1 MIAQR
6 KNGSS
11 GCRRPGKIRT
21 GRIFSET
28 GGLDCFEFWT
38 GPRKTGKR
46 NGERLVLKKLES
58 TEPGCCEIP
67 GRKEKGVK
75 AARPTG

>member
-11 GCRRPGKIRT
+11 GCRRPEKIHT

-28 GGLDCFEFWT
+28 GGLNCFKFRT
-38 GPRKTGKR
+38 GSRKTGKR
-46 NGERLVLKKLES
+46 NGKRLVLKD
-58 TEPGCCEIP
+58 
-67 GRKEKGVK
+67 RKVQNPAAVKFLAEKKNV
-75 AARPTG
+75 